1 MGYLLILGVLFVG
14 VLIGYFVD
22 ALTYNATSEQNI
34 KTDKMDFDSHLV
46 TSDPFYGD
54 GGFL

>member
-1 MGYLLILGVLFVG
+1 MGYLLIAGVLFVG